1 MRSRSIARAAL
12 KTARGEPS
20 KETNAVVEIGLLG
33 GTSTAAR
40 KSTSGEDGVI
50 SVTVMRSV
58 ALALALLVTL
68 VTSFDARAQAAPAI
82 ERLVQ
87 NLRDSDFRVRTQA
100 ALALGASKNEQ
111 AVTPLCSALGDSSIT
126 VRTAVAAALGRLA
139 LGGSACLERRLSL
152 EPAPNVKTAIARA
165 LELLAEPKIGP
176 ETRYYVAIA
185 KLSDKSGRPPG
196 ELDQRVRA
204 GIMSAARPLKTFA
217 FAPATETPEQAK
229 TRFKRHPSLKAF
241 YLAPRLPAFE
251 YQNSNLTIRIDI
263 AMFTYPERALVGNYG
278 VRLTQPDVE
287 GRDVMSENDLV
298 TMAAE
303 RALEKFAKLVP
314 TL

>member
-1 MRSRSIARAAL
+1 
-12 KTARGEPS
+12 
-20 KETNAVVEIGLLG
+20 
-33 GTSTAAR
+33 
-40 KSTSGEDGVI
+40 VI
-50 SVTVMRSV
+50 SVPTMRLVS
-58 ALALALLVTL
+58 LAVTLAVTL
-68 VTSFDARAQAAPAI
+68 VTSIDARAQGSSL
-82 ERLVQ
+82 ERIAQ

-100 ALALGASKNEQ
+100 ALALGASKSEQ
-111 AVTPLCSALGDSSIT
+111 AISPLCGALGDPNVT
-126 VRTAVAAALGRLA
+126 VRTAVAAALGRLS
-139 LGGSACLERRLSL
+139 LGGSACLERRLAV
-152 EPAPNVKTAIARA
+152 EATPTVKTAIARA
-165 LELLAEPKIGP
+165 IELISEPKIGP
-176 ETRYYVAIA
+176 ETRFYVAIA

-204 GIMSAARPLKTFA
+204 GMMSAAKPLKAFA
-217 FAPATETPEQAK
+217 FAPPAETAEQAK
-229 TRFKRHPSLKAF
+229 QRVKRHPSLKAF

-287 GRDVMSENDLV
+287 GHDVISENDLV

-303 RALEKFAKLVP
+303 RALEKFAKLAP